1 MLNQH
6 EAGMLPL
13 TTSQSMCLL
22 MILNI
27 QIARPQLAVPVQ
39 FSAHCSARC
48 LVPML
53 HFKLNT
59 RVRSKMK
66 RKDQYLSQVDAQG
79 RPLYLHAICL
89 SSPSLHKR
97 KFKIKRQYGKENIQ
111 TCTVGAPQ
119 RQIMTVYCN

>member
-1 MLNQH
+1 MLGPYVTFQIN
-6 EAGMLPL
+6 
-13 TTSQSMCLL
+13 TS
-22 MILNI
+22 
-27 QIARPQLAVPVQ
+27 
-39 FSAHCSARC
+39 
-48 LVPML
+48 
-53 HFKLNT
+53 
-59 RVRSKMK
+59 VRSKLK
-66 RKDQYLSQVDAQG
+66 RQDHYLSQVDAQG